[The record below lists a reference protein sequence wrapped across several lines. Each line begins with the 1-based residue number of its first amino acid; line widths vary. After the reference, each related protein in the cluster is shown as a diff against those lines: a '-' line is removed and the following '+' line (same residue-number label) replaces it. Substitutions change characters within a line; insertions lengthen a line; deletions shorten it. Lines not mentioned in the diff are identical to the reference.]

1 MQIRYPITDHATVK
15 DSPTERWAMD
25 LNRYFSRE
33 DMKMT
38 NKHMKRCP
46 TSLALCA
53 VLSCSVVSS
62 SLRPHGLQPCRLL
75 CPWDS
80 PGKNTG
86 VGCHALLQK
95 IFPTQGSNS
104 GLLHLP
110 SEPPGDSAG
119 PNSETHQDKE
129 LLSMSVPFSSFSNR
143 NAYNYYHMPITPLH
157 FGSRSPVVFF
167 TDSQM

>member
-1 MQIRYPITDHATVK
+1 MAPVQGWHVNSWSAPYLLKNCIPKEPQNGRKYLQIRYPITDHATVK

-86 VGCHALLQK
+86 VSFHALLQ
-95 IFPTQGSNS
+95 GSN
-104 GLLHLP
+104 LHLLLCRQILYP
-110 SEPPGDSAG
+110 LSHLGS
-119 PNSETHQDKE
+119 SYCRKE
-129 LLSMSVPFSSFSNR
+129 
-143 NAYNYYHMPITPLH
+143 
-157 FGSRSPVVFF
+157 
-167 TDSQM
+167 